1 MLYSVREK
9 LSTLPVVEERFH
21 EKAVSK
27 ILVEMCNDFHCNICD
42 INFRSINSNVYTI
55 SCIQTI
61 NAKYKVQPFQ
71 YVGCDDK
78 WITGK
83 TMGWFQS
90 IERSSGEYFFIAY
103 HCK

>member
-9 LSTLPVVEERFH
+9 LSTLPVLEERLH
-21 EKAVSK
+21 KKAVSK
-27 ILVEMCNDFHCNICD
+27 VLVKMCNDLHCNICNFD
-42 INFRSINSNVYTI
+42 FRSIDSNVYTI

-78 WITGK
+78 WITDK
-83 TMGWFQS
+83 TMGRF
-90 IERSSGEYFFIAY
+90 
-103 HCK
+103 